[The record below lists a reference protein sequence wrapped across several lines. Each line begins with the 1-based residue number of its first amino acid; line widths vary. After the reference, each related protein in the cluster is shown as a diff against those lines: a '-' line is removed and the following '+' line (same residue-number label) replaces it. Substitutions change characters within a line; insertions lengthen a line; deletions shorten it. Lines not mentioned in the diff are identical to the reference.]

1 MELIFNE
8 LSVHGQFADLA
19 TFRAAIGRV
28 MGIRRLMQRC
38 GRELYCH
45 RGVVGSEVM
54 QGMTMPQAVQALDLN
69 SRRALMQWLTRH
81 TRHGP
86 FWEDAREH
94 GGDDYLDCFKYED
107 RIVTDTAVGEAAFC
121 TLHGLRR
128 GLVSLMP
135 SSWQFSP
142 VPVELHEDEV
152 VRSIEVRNYWDADRL
167 AADLENEKPPLGSWQ
182 ELEMAARNRCRD
194 VTFSSDSFEPLHG
207 HPFHEGA
214 ADRVL
219 LRLLVL
225 QRMRNCFD
233 GRGERT
239 TEGHA
244 LYRKHFTGAKAW
256 FSDSS
261 ASEKN
266 DFADE
271 LRFPHPS
278 GRGESL
284 FCTWHGKVKWP
295 QLRIHF
301 SWPIR
306 AVEPLYV
313 VYVGPK
319 ITKR

>member
-8 LSVHGQFADLA
+8 LSVQGQFADLS
-19 TFRAAIGRV
+19 TFRTAFGRV
-28 MGIRRLMQRC
+28 MAMRRLLRQF

-45 RGVVGSEVM
+45 RSLVNSHVM
-54 QGMTMPQAVQALDLN
+54 QGTTMPQAVQALDRN
-69 SRRALMQWLTRH
+69 SRRALMQWL

-107 RIVTDTAVGEAAFC
+107 RIVTDTGVGEAAFC

-128 GLVSLMP
+128 GLVSLIP

-142 VPVELHEDEV
+142 VPVELHEDEG
-152 VRSIEVRNYWDADRL
+152 VRSVEVRNYWNADEL
-167 AADLENEKPPLGSWQ
+167 EADLEEEKPSLRSWQ
-182 ELEMAARNRCRD
+182 DLEAAARNRCQD
-194 VTFSSDSFEPLHG
+194 LTFSPDSFEPLHG

-219 LRLLVL
+219 LRLIVL
-225 QRMRNCFD
+225 QEISNCFD
-233 GRGERT
+233 GHGERT
-239 TEGHA
+239 SEGHR
-244 LYRKHFTGAKAW
+244 LYQKHFTGTKAW

-266 DFADE
+266 DFEDE
-271 LRFPHPS
+271 LTFPHPS
-278 GRGESL
+278 VLGQSL

-306 AVEPLYV
+306 AAEPLYV

-319 ITKR
+319 ITRR

>member
-28 MGIRRLMQRC
+28 MGMRRLMQRC

-45 RGVVGSEVM
+45 RRVVGSEVM
-54 QGMTMPQAVQALDLN
+54 RGMTMPQAVQALDLN

-81 TRHGP
+81 GP

-94 GGDDYLDCFKYED
+94 GGDDYLDCFMYED

-128 GLVSLMP
+128 GLVSLIP
-135 SSWQFSP
+135 SSWKFSP
-142 VPVELHEDEV
+142 VPVELHEDDT
-152 VRSIEVRNYWDADRL
+152 VRSIAVRNYWDAEELD
-167 AADLENEKPPLGSWQ
+167 ADLKEAQPPLGTWRD
-182 ELEMAARNRCRD
+182 LEAAARSRCRD
-194 VTFSSDSFEPLHG
+194 LTFSVDSFESLRG

-214 ADRVL
+214 ADRIL
-219 LRLLVL
+219 LRLIVL
-225 QRMRNCFD
+225 QEMRRCFD
-233 GRGERT
+233 DSGERT
-239 TEGHA
+239 ADGHR
-244 LYRKHFTGAKAW
+244 LYQKHFTGAKAW

-261 ASEKN
+261 TSEKD
-266 DFADE
+266 DFENE
-271 LRFPHPS
+271 LTFPHPS
-278 GRGESL
+278 IRGESL

-306 AVEPLYV
+306 AAEPLYV